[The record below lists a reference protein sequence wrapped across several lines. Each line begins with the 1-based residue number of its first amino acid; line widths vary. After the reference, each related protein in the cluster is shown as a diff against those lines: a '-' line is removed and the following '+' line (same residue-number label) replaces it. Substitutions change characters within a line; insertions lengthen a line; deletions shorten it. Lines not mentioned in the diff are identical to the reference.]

1 MLSNPFPGAFGLD
14 IADLSVKVVQLRYP
28 QKLFR
33 SKEPHFEVTVAR
45 STQLPPGLIVNGEL
59 QEPEKLR
66 RYLKHIIE
74 GNGDGMPAI
83 KSPWVV
89 ASLPDPH
96 GYTTLVDIPKAA
108 ADIIEDDI
116 IYAAAQHIPASL
128 DELYLS
134 WQIMSD
140 INSEEEITPV
150 LIGTMSRKVADMYTY
165 LLESL
170 GLGVVVLESEAIAT
184 ARAIYGRQQTLIG
197 ESVAVVDL
205 GAVRSSVTICD
216 HNTPQFTTSLPYSGE
231 ILTSTLAEQLDIPH
245 EQAEQK
251 KREYGLAFKEQQQ
264 LWHVFMNQA
273 TESLAKNIQQS
284 IDYYYSHFRNPNRI
298 KKILLCGGA
307 AQLKHLDQVLA
318 AKLNVEV
325 IAGDPWYN
333 IVPVKN
339 GVDERKLTLE
349 YETCVGLAL
358 RAIDN
363 PFVNGDE
370 V

>member
-14 IADLSVKVVQLRYP
+14 IADLSVKVVQLQYP
-28 QKLFR
+28 QRLFR
-33 SKEPHFEVTVAR
+33 SKEPRFEAVVAR
-45 STQLPPGLIVNGEL
+45 STQLPPGLITNGEP

-66 RYLKHIIE
+66 RYLQHIIE
-74 GNGDGMPAI
+74 GTGDGALPI

-96 GYTTLVDIPKAA
+96 GYTTLVDIPKTA
-108 ADIIEDDI
+108 ADIIEEDVM
-116 IYAAAQHIPASL
+116 YAATQHIPAPL

-134 WQIMSD
+134 WQVMSD
-140 INSEEEITPV
+140 LNSDEETTPV
-150 LIGTMSRKVADMYTY
+150 LIGTMSRKIADMYTY

-170 GLGVVVLESEAIAT
+170 GLGVVALESESIAT
-184 ARAIYGRQQTLIG
+184 ARAIYGRQEAVIG
-197 ESVAVVDL
+197 ESVAIIDL
-205 GAVRSSVTICD
+205 GAVRSSITVCD
-216 HNTPQFTTSLPYSGE
+216 HHAPQFTTSLPYSGE
-231 ILTSTLAEQLDIPH
+231 MLTRSLAEQLDIPH
-245 EQAEQK
+245 DQAEQK

-273 TESLAKNIQQS
+273 TEDLAKNIQQS
-284 IDYYYSHFRNPNRI
+284 IDYYYSHFKQSNRI

-318 AKLNVEV
+318 AKLGLDVVTGN
-325 IAGDPWYN
+325 PWYN
-333 IVPVKN
+333 IVPAKN
-339 GVDERKLTLE
+339 GIDARKLTLE

-363 PFVNGDE
+363 PFTEGDE
-370 V
+370 I